1 MTETHPHLLEPP
13 ASFKEA
19 ARTAFDTLRASDAW
33 CINDNVVVD
42 GLREAAILML
52 VKNVD
57 DIIGVNLRHHYH
69 LGFRRFLLLDNNST
83 DRTADIIT
91 RFRLERPDAGVL
103 HITDFEVAYQQAA
116 KMAALSLF
124 AEQYFRVS
132 SPPLRWL
139 FFVDADEFI
148 TCCTRRGHEAAA
160 AFNHV
165 LADGDASVLL
175 FNWAQT
181 ALYSQR
187 HQALTQFGPTL
198 GETDLSVWPSMKVSV
213 EKVAVRTRE
222 SLFPTMG
229 NHFVEEFRRS
239 PAVLRNM
246 SEFGFFMLHVPMRS
260 TEQLRRKLE
269 EGVRALDAANL
280 HPSLGGH
287 WRFYESAYRQDG
299 DDALRHFL
307 DAHIQDCL

>member
-1 MTETHPHLLEPP
+1 MTETYPHLLEPP
-13 ASFKEA
+13 ASFKQA
-19 ARTAFDTLRASDAW
+19 AKTAFDTLRGSDAW

-52 VKNVD
+52 IKNVD

-69 LGFRRFLLLDNNST
+69 LGFRRFLLLDNNSN
-83 DRTADIIT
+83 DHTAAIIT
-91 RFRLERPDAGVL
+91 QFRLERPDAGVL

-160 AFNHV
+160 AFNEV
-165 LADGDASVLL
+165 LTDSEASVLL

-181 ALYSQR
+181 ALYSQQ
-187 HQALTQFGPTL
+187 HQTITKLGPTL
-198 GETDLSVWPSMKVSV
+198 GETDLSVWQSMNVNV
-213 EKVAVRTRE
+213 EKIAVRTRE

-229 NHFVEEFRRS
+229 NHFVEEFRS
-239 PAVLRNM
+239 NPAVLRNM
-246 SEFGFFMLHVPMRS
+246 SEFGFFMLHLPMRS
-260 TEQLRRKLE
+260 VDQLRRKLE

-287 WRFYESAYRQDG
+287 WRFYENAYRQNGDG
-299 DDALRHFL
+299 ALRHFL
-307 DAHIQDCL
+307 GDHIKGCL